1 MDLKTPDN
9 SEVPSAWSIKNFRL
23 YTYAGILL
31 PFAAQVQSLIVGWQ
45 IYEIKHDP
53 LYLGL
58 IGLTEAAPALSLA
71 FITGYIV
78 DRSSPLLV
86 FKNVVRLALFS
97 ALMLVIISNPW
108 HPFTPDQRL
117 PFIYAAAFL
126 AGVGRAFRAPAVTSL
141 IPRLVPR
148 NVLHV
153 SSAWNASGFNIASA
167 MGPALGGFLFAWK
180 GAPLP
185 YTLDFSILII
195 AVGLVSLI
203 KIDETKNLNPKS
215 TATSFFFDLTLGL
228 RYVFQHPLLLS
239 ALALD
244 MFAVLFGGA
253 VAMLPI
259 YAAEI
264 LFTGPT
270 GLGILRSAPA
280 AGSLLMS
287 LFLIRYPVNRHAGRI
302 LLGCV
307 AGFGFC
313 MIAFGLSRLFWLSAF
328 LLFLGGSFDSV
339 SVVIRSAIVQL
350 SSPPEIR
357 GRIGAVNSVFI
368 GISNQ
373 LGEFESGVAAKLLG
387 LVPSVVV
394 GGIVTLV
401 IVGFTTVKTPKLRRM
416 DLTDL
421 R

>member
-1 MDLKTPDN
+1 MQET
-9 SEVPSAWSIKNFRL
+9 SAWSIRNFRL
-23 YTYAGILL
+23 FTYAGICL
-31 PFAAQVQSLIVGWQ
+31 PFVAQVQSLIIGWQ

-78 DRSSPLLV
+78 DRTSPLLV
-86 FKNVVRLALFS
+86 FKNVARLALFS
-97 ALMLVIISNPW
+97 SLMLIVISNPW
-108 HPFTPDQRL
+108 RPFTPDQRL
-117 PFIYAAAFL
+117 PIIYAAAFL
-126 AGVGRAFRAPAVTSL
+126 AGVGRAFRMPAFVAL
-141 IPRLVPR
+141 IPQLVPR
-148 NVLHV
+148 NILHV

-167 MGPALGGFLFAWK
+167 VGPALGGFLFAWK

-185 YTLDFSILII
+185 YTLDFLIMI
-195 AVGLVSLI
+195 VALGLIGLI
-203 KIDETKNLNPKS
+203 KIDEKINLDPKS
-215 TATSFFFDLTLGL
+215 TAVSFFHDLTLGL
-228 RYVFQHPLLLS
+228 RYVFKHPLLLS
-239 ALALD
+239 ALTLD

-280 AGSLLMS
+280 AGSLIMS
-287 LFLIRYPVNRHAGRI
+287 LFLIKFPINRHAGKI
-302 LLGCV
+302 LLSCI

-313 MIAFGLSRLFWLSAF
+313 MVGFGLSRLFWLSAF

-387 LVPSVVV
+387 LVPSVVI
-394 GGIVTLV
+394 GGLVTLIV
-401 IVGFTTVKTPKLRRM
+401 VGFTTIKTPKLRRM
-416 DLTDL
+416 DLSNL
-421 R
+421 